1 MRYIFLLL
9 LFSNLLSGQSYEN
22 NVIPVGN
29 KELKFVRSDMTP
41 YNVLVNNYTSKARRW
56 TETFTVVIPQ
66 GSATT
71 NSLTWTQGTSLT
83 SNVNSTPSTILIPSG
98 SILNVIG
105 YNSLGNPVYQPI
117 SSLISTTNTMSSS
130 INTLTSTVNGIT
142 ATAPIINSNL
152 LTWNSTNGLLTS
164 TVNGIAASATIP
176 RVSQAF
182 PLQNGVLDTRNG
194 AIGTAGTNIFAA
206 WDHQHP
212 IIALAVPA
220 LGNCAVSGSGG
231 TLVSQTIARV
241 RATEE
246 TVTYT
251 LQVTTTNTAATAWL
265 TITPPAITGFYLT
278 NVVNSTYD
286 ASAANLA
293 PYFGTHPSF
302 VWAGTTVYLRPRAI
316 NLNLVHNIILE
327 YTLN

>member
-1 MRYIFLLL
+1 MRYIFLIL
-9 LFSNLLSGQSYEN
+9 LFSNLLSGQNYEN
-22 NVIPVGN
+22 NIIPVGN
-29 KELKFVRSDMTP
+29 KELRFVNSSMIP
-41 YNVLVNNYTSKARRW
+41 YNVLKNNYASKVRKAS
-56 TETFTVVIPQ
+56 ETFTVVIPQ

-71 NSLTWTQGTSLT
+71 NSLTWSQGTSLT
-83 SNVNSTPSTILIPSG
+83 SNVNSTPSTVLIPSG

-117 SSLISTTNTMSSS
+117 SSLISTTHTLSSS

-142 ATAPIINSNL
+142 ATASIINSNS

-164 TVNGIAASATIP
+164 TINGVAATVTIP

-182 PLQNGVLDTRNG
+182 PLQNGVLDTRTG
-194 AIGTAGTNIFAA
+194 SIGTAGTNIFAA

-212 IIALAVPA
+212 LVALAIPA
-220 LGNCAVSGSGG
+220 LPNCAVSGSGG
-231 TLVSQTIARV
+231 TFVSQTIARV

-251 LQVTTTNTAATAWL
+251 IQVTTTNTAATTWL

-278 NVVNSTYD
+278 KVVNSTYD
-286 ASAANLA
+286 AASVSTV
-293 PYFGTHPSF
+293 PYLGTHPSF
-302 VWAGTTVYLRPRAI
+302 VWAGTTIYLRPRAI